1 MGQNPFLG
9 SNQSLGLSWY
19 LEVHYKVQKSLPENH
34 FLGLLN
40 PVNILAPYFF
50 NTLWSRQLLEPPLE
64 LGTLSMLNPKAAD
77 FIQKAYNTRI

>member
-50 NTLWSRQLLEPPLE
+50 NTL
-64 LGTLSMLNPKAAD
+64 
-77 FIQKAYNTRI
+77 